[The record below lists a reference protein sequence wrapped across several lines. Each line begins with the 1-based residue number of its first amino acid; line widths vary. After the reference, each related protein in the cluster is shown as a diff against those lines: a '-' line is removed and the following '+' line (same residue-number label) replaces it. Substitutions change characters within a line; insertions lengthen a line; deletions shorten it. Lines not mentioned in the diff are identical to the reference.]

1 MPELAAEIITSGTEI
16 LLGDIV
22 DTNAVWIAQQLRE
35 AGVNLYYKT
44 TVGDNEPR
52 LRGVIE
58 LAMTRSDVVI
68 ITGGLGPTVDDVTR
82 QAVANATQRSL
93 VLHEGALATLKE
105 RFARFGVTMT
115 ENNLQQ
121 AMIPEGAVLIENP
134 LGTAPG
140 FIVETERCA
149 VIALPGVPREMKAM
163 MTASVLPYL
172 RARMGSGA
180 VIRRRIL
187 RTFGIGES
195 AIDARLGELMRRSNP
210 TVGLAAKTGQ
220 VDIRIAAR
228 ADDPETAERML
239 DAIEAEV
246 RAVVGSYIYSTD
258 PEERYETMLARRMM
272 QAGVTVSLLET
283 NTRGALAERLATALP
298 DRTPLR
304 KHIIASEIASEEVPM
319 ELAGAAAPDEL
330 DAAARE
336 ALARRAATWLRAVS
350 NATLGLALVG
360 TAGAEEGVFGRVPG
374 ETWLALDDGERMH
387 TVRIPFGG
395 CDEFTHVRIGNQALI
410 ELRRW
415 LDAHNC

>member
-58 LAMTRSDVVI
+58 LAMTRSDVAI

-82 QAVANATQRSL
+82 QAVANATRRPL

-115 ENNLQQ
+115 ENNIQQ
-121 AMIPEGAVLIENP
+121 AMIPAGAILIENP
-134 LGTAPG
+134 VGTAPG

-172 RARMGSGA
+172 RARMGGGA

-195 AIDARLGELMRRSNP
+195 AIDARLGDLMRRSNP

-246 RAVVGSYIYSTD
+246 RAAVGPYIYSTD

-272 QAGVTVSLLET
+272 QAGVTVALLET

-298 DRTPLR
+298 DQTPLCKR
-304 KHIIASEIASEEVPM
+304 VVAPEEAPA
-319 ELAGAAAPDEL
+319 ELSGALQLEEL
-330 DAAARE
+330 DSAARE
-336 ALARRAATWLRAVS
+336 ALARRAATWLRS
-350 NATLGLALVG
+350 ESGATLGLALVG
-360 TAGAEEGVFGRVPG
+360 TAGAEEGVFGRIPG
-374 ETWLALDDGERMH
+374 ETWLALDDGERVH

-395 CDEFTHVRIGNQALI
+395 RDEFTHVRIGNQALI

-415 LDAHNC
+415 LDAHHG